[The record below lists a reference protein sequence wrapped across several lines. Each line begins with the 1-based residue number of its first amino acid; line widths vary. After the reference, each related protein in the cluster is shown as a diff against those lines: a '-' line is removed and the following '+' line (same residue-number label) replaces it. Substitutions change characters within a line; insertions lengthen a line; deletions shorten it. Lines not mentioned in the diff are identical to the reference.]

1 MILNTFFP
9 FFLFDRQEKERQ
21 INISVIADLHYYPPS
36 FTNAASPD
44 YQAYLAHDPK
54 MLRESS
60 AALDRAL
67 EIAATQHS
75 DILLIPGDLTKD
87 AELQGHTEVAQKLRD
102 FFQKTGVRPFVIPG
116 NHDVYNFTGSS
127 SFESGPAVPV
137 RTVTGADFRTIY
149 EEFGYG
155 GDAEF
160 YCPPA
165 GQYAGGLSYFCN
177 LNHSFCLLAL
187 DTCRYSPD
195 VNGLGRFQ
203 PVTGG
208 AIFPDLLRWAVRKV
222 SEATAA
228 GKTVIGM
235 AHHGVVPHFHE
246 QEKMAKDFLIRD
258 WKKSATALADAGLR
272 YIFTG
277 HMHANDISQFETP
290 RGNLLHDFQTA
301 ALVSYGSFVREVQ
314 VRKEGNFFDTGVPSS
329 ETLYA
334 FGTFLESV
342 PMAEQ
347 VIPDYCAY
355 TREKLYSQDVVL
367 QMGWTRGVQPFLA
380 RLEKE
385 SLEQVCRSVRP
396 DFVLADQVD
405 GMLRRLC
412 EKALWLSMGRLGRLR
427 LQYQDGVLFIDPH
440 GLVRVAGKQHIFLEQ
455 IVSRLEALTAQFV
468 ECYVKDP
475 RFLHKQYHRMARAFF
490 RMIVDGPVSS
500 QQAESEADAVT
511 PAQCAHTMY
520 DFGMYIFLAFYYGVE
535 QPAPWAARVLAR
547 MRSGELLAQ
556 WIDVL
561 SPYVQ
566 ETMQDFLCH
575 LSVHLSSCFRGL
587 MRVAL
592 RSRTRDGRL
601 DKLLTLTKHDLE
613 AWLDVAARRYLTPQF
628 YATRGEEVYKMVA
641 TFVYD
646 NSPDGTTAPYTYR
659 YEPFYTSVPLQQEQQ
674 APASPP
680 M

>member
-87 AELQGHTEVAQKLRD
+87 AEMQGHMEVAQKLRE
-102 FFQKTGVRPFVIPG
+102 FFEKTGVRPYVIPG
-116 NHDVYNFTGSS
+116 NHDVYNFTGSA
-127 SFESGPAVPV
+127 SFESGYAVPV
-137 RTVTGADFRTIY
+137 RTVTSTDFRTIY

-155 GDAEF
+155 REAEF
-160 YCPPA
+160 YCPPK
-165 GQYAGGLSYFCN
+165 GQYAGGLSYFCE
-177 LNHSFCLLAL
+177 LNSSFCLLAL

-235 AHHGVVPHFHE
+235 AHHGVVPHFHG
-246 QEKMAKDFLIRD
+246 QEKMAKDFLVQD
-258 WKKSATALADAGLR
+258 WKKAATALADAGLR

-277 HMHANDISQFETP
+277 HMHANDIAQFETP
-290 RGNLLHDFQTA
+290 QGHLLHDFQTA

-314 VRKEGNFFDTGVPSS
+314 VRKESRFFDAGVSGG

-334 FGTFLESV
+334 FGNFLESV
-342 PMAEQ
+342 PVGER

-355 TREKLYSQDVVL
+355 TRDKLYSAAFVQQL
-367 QMGWTRGVQPFLA
+367 GWTRGVQPVLT

-385 SLEQVCRSVRP
+385 GLDRVCRSVCH
-396 DFVLADQVD
+396 DFVLTERVD
-405 GMLRRLC
+405 AALRRLC
-412 EKALWLSMGRLGRLR
+412 EKTLWLSMGRWGRLR
-427 LQYQDGVLFIDPH
+427 VQYHDGVLFIEPH
-440 GLVRVAGKQHIFLEQ
+440 GIVRVAGKQHIFLEQ
-455 IVSRLEALTAQFV
+455 IVGRLEALTAQFV
-468 ECYVKDP
+468 ECYVRDP
-475 RFLHKQYHRMARAFF
+475 RFLEHQYNHLAHTLFHT
-490 RMIVDGPVSS
+490 IVDGPISMR
-500 QQAESEADAVT
+500 QAEEEADAI
-511 PAQCAHTMY
+511 ASAKRAHTMY

-535 QPAPWAARVLAR
+535 RPAPWAARALAR
-547 MRSGELLAQ
+547 LRSGELLEQLTEA
-556 WIDVL
+556 I
-561 SPYVQ
+561 SPIVQ
-566 ETMQDFLCH
+566 ETMQDLLCH
-575 LSVHLSSCFRGL
+575 LSIHLSSCFRGL

-592 RSRTRDGRL
+592 RSKTRNGRL
-601 DKLLTLTKHDLE
+601 DKLLMLTKYDLE

-628 YATRGEEVYKMVA
+628 YATRGEKAYEAVA

-646 NSPDGTTAPYTYR
+646 NSPDGTIAPYTYR
-659 YEPFYTSVPLQQEQQ
+659 YEPSYASVLLDQKKQVPV
-674 APASPP
+674 APRI
-680 M
+680 